1 MKCSGALFMKFF
13 GMAETGGNRL
23 NKKTVKNEAE
33 KLLQEANAPGRE
45 EIRRRY
51 HDSLSKDQIDR
62 IYYHYCYLRGRKEG
76 NY

>member
-1 MKCSGALFMKFF
+1 M
-13 GMAETGGNRL
+13 